1 MTHKSIALVLCLVSA
16 GVVSPAC
23 TRNVEQQ
30 KREYV
35 ERGDRYMTDKNVEA
49 AIIEYRNAVQ
59 QDPRFGEAYRKLTA
73 AYVAQANGLE
83 ALRASLAA
91 ADLLPDVEDAQ
102 MEAAGLLLLAG
113 NFPDAKA
120 RAERMLAKNPNNVN
134 ARLLLGN
141 ATAGLKDIDT
151 AIKEFEEAI
160 RLDPRHSGIYAG
172 LATLKASQGDK
183 TSAERIF
190 KQAIDADQKSVLA
203 RLALAQFYW
212 SDNRLDLAEQLM
224 KEAHEIEPKDTRVNL
239 TLAVFYQST
248 RRSPQAEPYLRA
260 ASESSKDPRLTV
272 ALADFYIGQQRR
284 SEAVQLLEPLTKDRK
299 FAPLASVRLAGIAQL
314 EGRVTD
320 AMAIV
325 DRVLDL
331 EPKNATTL
339 AVKSDLLRQQNKLD
353 DASKMADA
361 AIAANAMSAEAQ
373 FVRGRILRQK
383 GDFAAAAD
391 AFNQVLRLNPRV
403 AAARVE
409 LAQLRIRDGA
419 EDAVSVA
426 TAAAK
431 ADPGRLDGRLTLAR
445 AQMQRKDFTAA
456 QIVLDEALRGAPQ
469 VAAVHAQMGTL
480 LVMKRDI
487 AGARAAFGR
496 ALELDGLQLE
506 ALTGLTGLD
515 FANGKRQ
522 EGLTRLDAAV
532 ERAPQ
537 NVGLLLLAANAHA
550 ASSSFARAETLALS
564 VLNTDASNI
573 TAYSLLGRI
582 YLAQRKLDEAKA
594 QFTKL
599 AERKDRRVAA
609 LTIVGVIEMLQNRSS
624 DAQQTFERVM
634 TIDPRAGVAANN
646 LAWIY
651 LENGGSVAAALH
663 LAETARTVL
672 PNAPQVH
679 DTLGWAHYKN
689 GSTVEAIS
697 ALRHSLDLDPKSATT
712 VYHLALAYERR
723 GDQRE
728 ARAAMTRYLEL
739 DSSSDRSA
747 DVKRRLQSLGT

>member
-1 MTHKSIALVLCLVSA
+1 MVLVVCLVSA
-16 GVVSPAC
+16 GVMSAC
-23 TRNVEQQ
+23 SRNVEQL

-35 ERGDRYMTDKNVEA
+35 DRGDRYMSDRNVEA
-49 AIIEYRNAVQ
+49 AIIEYRNAIQ
-59 QDPRFGEAYRKLTA
+59 QDPRFGEAYRKLTV
-73 AYVAQANGLE
+73 AYVTQGSGVD
-83 ALRASLAA
+83 ALRAALAA

-113 NFPDAKA
+113 NFEDAKG

-134 ARLLLGN
+134 ARVLLGN

-183 TSAERIF
+183 VAAEQTF
-190 KQAIDADQKSVLA
+190 KQAIEVNPKSVVA

-212 SDNRLDLAEQLM
+212 SDNRLDLAERLM
-224 KEAHEIEPKDTRVNL
+224 QEAHEIDPTDTRVNL

-260 ASESSKDPRLTV
+260 AAASSTDQRLKV
-272 ALADFYIGQQRR
+272 ALADYYIAQQRR
-284 SEAVQLLEPLTKDRK
+284 EEAVQLLEPLTKDRK

-314 EGRVTD
+314 EGRVSD

-339 AVKSDLLRQQNKLD
+339 AAKSDLLRQQNKLD

-361 AIAANAMSAEAQ
+361 AVAANAMSAEAQ

-383 GDFAAAAD
+383 GDFAAAEN

-426 TAAAK
+426 AAAAK
-431 ADPGRLDGRLTLAR
+431 ADPARLDGKLTLAR
-445 AQMQRKDFTAA
+445 AHMQRKDFTAA
-456 QIVLDEALRGAPQ
+456 QIVLDEALRLAPKA
-469 VAAVHAQMGTL
+469 AAVHAQMGTL
-480 LVMKRDI
+480 LAMQRDT
-487 AGARAAFGR
+487 AGARAAFNR
-496 ALELDGLQLE
+496 ALELDGVQLE

-532 ERAPQ
+532 ERAPH

-550 ASSSFARAETLALS
+550 SSSSFARAETLLLS
-564 VLNTDASNI
+564 VLTTDTTNL
-573 TAYSLLGRI
+573 TAYSLLGRV

-599 AERKDRRVAA
+599 AERPDRRVPA
-609 LTIVGVIEMLQNRSS
+609 LTLVGIIEMLQNRPRE
-624 DAQQTFERVM
+624 AQQTFERVM
-634 TIDPRAGVAANN
+634 TVDPKAGVAANN
-646 LAWIY
+646 LAWLY
-651 LENGGSVAAALH
+651 LENGGSAVAALQ

-689 GSTVEAIS
+689 GSTTQAIS

-712 VYHLALAYERR
+712 VYHLALAYERS

-739 DSSSDRSA
+739 DPSSDRSA